1 MRAVFTTLL
10 ILVLHCTHCMLD
22 SRTDK
27 DNLEVCT
34 LSSVTNGSVPNVK
47 DKYLPG
53 EIVLYSCEAE
63 YVSITGLQWGASQ
76 CKSGEWHPVPQC
88 TKKTC
93 EQPSI
98 SDGWIKN
105 AKHAYDIG
113 TTLEYEC
120 YGNLV
125 PAQEKSVCTIDG
137 WSSQPLCQVKPKVC
151 ILPDITHAY
160 LFNKK
165 KEYNPEEILTFT
177 CDTGYKSNTRSWW
190 GGTQC
195 KAGEWQPTP
204 ECIDEGTVCP
214 DPPRVENAIITQLP
228 KLFVN
233 QDTVEYVCIHTNER
247 HNITCVN
254 RTWTS
259 APSCSITCSTLI
271 QDRTI
276 IFTPERRQI
285 RKLWTYSYSY
295 SFPHEDVI
303 QYSCIEGYKPDT
315 KTKIT
320 CGVKGWEPSPKCSEI
335 ICDKPDITAGYVQ
348 SGKAQYKYKE
358 RLLYACHKNFKPT
371 GVSSTCT
378 EQGWNPV
385 PVCESF
391 TCERPN
397 TEYVGNTNNSKYII
411 DETIDLECPKGY
423 KTKTN
428 EQRETLTCTESG
440 WQPPVLCEPI
450 MCSINEQDR
459 RIVFNPSRRLIRQGW
474 SFSHSYSFPY
484 EEVIQYSCTDGF
496 KPVTK
501 TQITC
506 RLKGWDPSPKCIDGR
521 CSLPPKI
528 DNGDI
533 QYDINSWYKHGA
545 EVTYQ
550 CKENYVMEGDSVIQC
565 SMGVWSKPP
574 QCMKACYLK
583 IQEKAIILK
592 HGNEVKILC
601 PSGNP
606 TTIRCE
612 NGQILNTCKYNTIIF
627 KIHSVLPL
635 LICSKTLHLSTN

>member
-1 MRAVFTTLL
+1 MKSWLL
-10 ILVLHCTHCMLD
+10 FFSLWSCMASLVSSDCGSPPNELNAYPD
-22 SRTDK
+22 SSQNT
-27 DNLEVCT
+27 EGAT
-34 LSSVTNGSVPNVK
+34 IT
-47 DKYLPG
+47 
-53 EIVLYSCEAE
+53 YSCHAG
-63 YVSITGLQWGASQ
+63 YVSGRRSKYQCQNGAWKRTISGRCTPKQ
-76 CKSGEWHPVPQC
+76 CGHPGD
-88 TKKTC
+88 
-93 EQPSI
+93 SL
-98 SDGWIKN
+98 N
-105 AKHAYDIG
+105 ADF
-113 TTLEYEC
+113 
-120 YGNLV
+120 NLK
-125 PAQEKSVCTIDG
+125 EKDDFIFG
-137 WSSQPLCQVKPKVC
+137 
-151 ILPDITHAY
+151 A
-160 LFNKK
+160 
-165 KEYNPEEILTFT
+165 
-177 CDTGYKSNTRSWW
+177 R
-190 GGTQC
+190 
-195 KAGEWQPTP
+195 
-204 ECIDEGTVCP
+204 
-214 DPPRVENAIITQLP
+214 
-228 KLFVN
+228 
-233 QDTVEYVCIHTNER
+233 VEYVCKEGYQMASQLN
-247 HNITCVN
+247 
-254 RTWTS
+254 
-259 APSCSITCSTLI
+259 
-271 QDRTI
+271 
-276 IFTPERRQI
+276 FRQC
-285 RKLWTYSYSY
+285 LADGWSNDVPHCEVVMC
-295 SFPHEDVI
+295 PHEPIAENVI
-303 QYSCIEGYKPDT
+303 ITSGTYEDDHPVPFGNVLQFDCKNANLKLNGQREIYCTAEGTWSNPFP
-315 KTKIT
+315 T
-320 CGVKGWEPSPKCSEI
+320 CKEI

-612 NGQILNTCKYNTIIF
+612 NGQILNTCT
-627 KIHSVLPL
+627 
-635 LICSKTLHLSTN
+635 